1 METSNE
7 AKNEKLKPINTNE
20 IEGLKQDLERLVYKE
35 YFNEEQLAFINSM
48 LNNHLHNDY
57 NY

>member
-20 IEGLKQDLERLVYKE
+20 IEGLKTRSGKIGGYKE

-48 LNNHLHNDY
+48 LNNHLHND
-57 NY
+57 